1 MYQDFGYAL
10 IVVRQL
16 GLDFL
21 PCQICLCIIKMIESC
36 LSCLS
41 PGFTLVNIWSDLQLR
56 QAHVEY
62 GEGLDRDVRL
72 NSSIAEVKSRRVSAV
87 RTRS

>member
-1 MYQDFGYAL
+1 VNQDFGYAL
-10 IVVRQL
+10 IVVREL

-21 PCQICLCIIKMIESC
+21 PCRVCLCIVKMIESC
-36 LSCLS
+36 LGGLS
-41 PGFTLVNIWSDLQLR
+41 PRFTLVDIWSNLQLR

-62 GEGLDRDVRL
+62 GEGLDRDVC
-72 NSSIAEVKSRRVSAV
+72 NDSGIAEVKSRRMSAM